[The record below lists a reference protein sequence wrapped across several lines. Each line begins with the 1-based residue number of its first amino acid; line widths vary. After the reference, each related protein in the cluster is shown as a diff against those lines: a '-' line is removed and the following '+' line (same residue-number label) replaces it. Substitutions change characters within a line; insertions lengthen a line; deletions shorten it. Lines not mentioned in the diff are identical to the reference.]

1 MTEREIYRESFG
13 LDPRFE
19 DRLFKAPIKTLKVG
33 NKTVSQLFLLPC
45 NIVKNGK
52 PYKAQ
57 YIYAVCT
64 KKDSRKKGYMEQL
77 LKDTLSHT
85 SDILILRP
93 ATEDLIKYYKK
104 FGFKEFTATD
114 GENPNLYL
122 EPLDIFKNLADS
134 DGKTNEGNLTLMAL
148 NCPID
153 LSGLSFPY
161 TMP

>member
-1 MTEREIYRESFG
+1 MTEREIYQESFG
-13 LDPRFE
+13 LDKEFE
-19 DRLFKAPIKTLKVG
+19 TELFKAPIETLKVEG
-33 NKTVSQLFLLPC
+33 ETVSQLFLLPC

-52 PYKAQ
+52 GYKAQ
-57 YIYAVCT
+57 YIYAVST

-104 FGFKEFTATD
+104 FGFVEFTATD
-114 GENPNLYL
+114 RQNSELFL
-122 EPLDIFKNLADS
+122 EPLDVFKDLSNS
-134 DGKTNEGNLTLMAL
+134 EGKTNEGNFTIMAKRI
-148 NCPID
+148 PFD

>member
-13 LDPRFE
+13 LDPQFE
-19 DRLFKAPIKTLKVG
+19 DKLFEVPIETLKIEG
-33 NKTVSQLFLLPC
+33 KTVSQLFLLPC

-52 PYKAQ
+52 PYKAH

-64 KKDSRKKGYMEQL
+64 KKDSRKKGYMEKL
-77 LKDTLSHT
+77 IRDTISKT

-104 FGFKEFTATD
+104 FGFKEFPATD
-114 GENPNLYL
+114 GSNPRLYL
-122 EPLDIFKNLADS
+122 EPLDIFKNLADLE
-134 DGKTNEGNLTLMAL
+134 GKTNEGNLTLMAQ
-148 NCPID
+148 NSPFD
-153 LSGLSFPY
+153 LSQLSFPY